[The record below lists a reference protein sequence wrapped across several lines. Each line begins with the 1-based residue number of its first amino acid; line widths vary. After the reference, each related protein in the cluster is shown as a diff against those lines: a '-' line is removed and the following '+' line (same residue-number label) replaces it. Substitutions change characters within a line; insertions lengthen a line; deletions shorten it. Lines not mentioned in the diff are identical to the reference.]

1 MKGLPIF
8 NPIPLT
14 SPFPL
19 TRERG
24 KLSTEGQV
32 SLQSIV
38 VSCVAR
44 PSKAAVHDRLSII
57 HHLSK
62 RNRYSH
68 QDLFLPKWYR
78 ARHLQKTAPTKAM
91 THGITACPYVIILPS
106 LSKGREI
113 EGKDE

>member
-1 MKGLPIF
+1 MATLFVQKRQLHNKSLIKGGLCAK
-8 NPIPLT
+8 L
-14 SPFPL
+14 L

-57 HHLSK
+57 HH
-62 RNRYSH
+62 
-68 QDLFLPKWYR
+68 
-78 ARHLQKTAPTKAM
+78 
-91 THGITACPYVIILPS
+91 
-106 LSKGREI
+106 
-113 EGKDE
+113 